1 MSRQNLTLLGVGGLV
16 LVALAFMGWA
26 VLRPLNSSVAV
37 ATPQLT
43 AAAAVAM
50 TPPAA
55 PVIAGGV
62 IATDLFTMT
71 LPEGWQWTTQAWSG
85 EQAAAN
91 AHLAPLVLA
100 WPDGENFEQSQTRFS
115 IAAMPRNELSLERY
129 LLDVTEHFSD
139 TAGADTVDAR
149 LVTDLRHD
157 GLPAAIIA
165 YAISS
170 PAGEVNGYQAATFDT
185 TGTQLL
191 IATLVH
197 QTDTTDGEHL
207 FRTLVGSLYLS
218 APAN

>member
-1 MSRQNLTLLGVGGLV
+1 MSQQNLALFGVGGLV
-16 LVALAFMGWA
+16 LVALVFMGWA
-26 VLRPLNSSVAV
+26 AVRPLDPSVAV

-43 AAAAVAM
+43 AAVVAM
-50 TPPAA
+50 TPPATTGA
-55 PVIAGGV
+55 VGDI
-62 IATDLFTMT
+62 IATELFTMT
-71 LPEGWQWTTQAWSG
+71 LPDGWQWTTQAWSG
-85 EQAAAN
+85 EQAASAQ
-91 AHLAPLVLA
+91 LAPLVLA
-100 WPDGENFEQSQTRFS
+100 WPVGENFEQSQTRFS

-139 TAGADTVDAR
+139 TAGAATVDAR
-149 LVTDLRHD
+149 LVTDLRRD

-165 YAISS
+165 YTISS

-197 QTDTTDGEHL
+197 QADTTDGERL
-207 FRTLVGSLYLS
+207 FRTLVGSLYLP